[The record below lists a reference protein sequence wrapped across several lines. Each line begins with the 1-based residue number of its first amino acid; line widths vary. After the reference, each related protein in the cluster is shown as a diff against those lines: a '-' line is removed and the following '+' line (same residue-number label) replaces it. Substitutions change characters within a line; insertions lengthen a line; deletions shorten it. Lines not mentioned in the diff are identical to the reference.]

1 MKLVIKD
8 DWGFNSM
15 NNVSDHI
22 EVTDDPILDEKDA
35 AIKRFNLQILR
46 DKMAWYEALDPSK
59 SLKLRKRIY
68 LIQRAV
74 DMLVSQ
80 LAVWNTHVE

>member
-8 DWGFNSM
+8 DWGFNHL
-15 NNVSDHI
+15 NHVSTHI
-22 EVTDDPILDEKDA
+22 VVTDDPIRDENDA
-35 AIKRFNLQILR
+35 VIKRFNLQVLR
-46 DKMAWYEALDPSK
+46 EKMEWYGALDPSR
-59 SLKLRKRIY
+59 SLRLRKRMY

-80 LAVWNTHVE
+80 LAVWKTHAE